1 MFLIDGYNL
10 LHAVGMSRDALLG
23 AVDAF
28 CRREN
33 QSARVVFDP
42 TGGMKR
48 RENRG
53 ALEIRVVAEGRK
65 ADEEI
70 LAAIAA
76 TSDRTAWTLVSN
88 DLELVKAAERKQLR
102 VLACRDFAA
111 LLAAPEADVEK
122 KDGASGAEVDFWM
135 KEFGLDDEAGPAG
148 N

>member
-1 MFLIDGYNL
+1 VFLIDGYNL
-10 LHAVGMSRDALLG
+10 AHAIGVPRDALLG

-33 QSARVVFDP
+33 QTARIIFDP

-53 ALEIRVVAEGRK
+53 ALEIRVVAEGRT

-70 LAAIAA
+70 LATLEA

-88 DLELVKAAERKQLR
+88 DLELVKAAEARGMR
-102 VLACRDFAA
+102 VVPCRDFAA
-111 LLAAPEADVEK
+111 RLTELPSDDEK
-122 KDGASGAEVDFWM
+122 PATGGDVDFWM
-135 KEFGLDDEAGPAG
+135 KEFGLDDGP
-148 N
+148 

>member
-10 LHAVGMSRDALLG
+10 SHAIGVPRDALLG
-23 AVDAF
+23 AVEAF

-33 QSARVVFDP
+33 QSARIVFDP

-53 ALEIRVVAEGRK
+53 PLEIRVVAEGRK

-70 LAAIAA
+70 LAAIEA

-88 DLELVKAAERKQLR
+88 DLELVKAAEAKGLR
-102 VLACRDFAA
+102 VVPCRDFAA
-111 LLAAPEADVEK
+111 LLAPPADDEKQAPPGD
-122 KDGASGAEVDFWM
+122 VDFWM
-135 KEFGLDDEAGPAG
+135 KEFGLDDRDDSARS
-148 N
+148 

>member
-10 LHAVGMSRDALLG
+10 CHAINVSRDALL
-23 AVDAF
+23 ASLDVF

-33 QSARVVFDP
+33 QSARIVFDA

-70 LAAIAA
+70 LAAIEA
-76 TSDRTAWTLVSN
+76 TADRTAWTLVSN
-88 DLELVKAAERKQLR
+88 DLELVKAAEAKNMR
-102 VLACRDFAA
+102 VLACRDFAS
-111 LLAAPEADVEK
+111 LLVERAADDAKPAPPGD
-122 KDGASGAEVDFWM
+122 VDFWM
-135 KEFGLDDEAGPAG
+135 KEFGLDDRDESARS
-148 N
+148 

>member
-1 MFLIDGYNL
+1 VYLIDGYNL
-10 LHAVGMSRDALLG
+10 SHALGVTRDALLG
-23 AVDAF
+23 AVEAF

-33 QSARVVFDP
+33 QAARVVFDP

-70 LAAIAA
+70 LAAIEA
-76 TSDRTAWTLVSN
+76 TSDRTAVTLVSN
-88 DLELVKAAERKQLR
+88 DLELVRAAEAKHLR

-111 LLAAPEADVEK
+111 LLAAPPSDDDK
-122 KDGASGAEVDFWM
+122 PGPGGDVDFWM
-135 KEFGLDDEAGPAG
+135 KEFGLNDSPEP
-148 N
+148 

>member
-1 MFLIDGYNL
+1 MYLIDGYNL
-10 LHAVGMSRDALLG
+10 CHAIGVSRDALLG
-23 AVDAF
+23 AVEAF

-33 QSARVVFDP
+33 QAARVVFDA

-70 LAAIAA
+70 LAAIEA

-88 DLELVKAAERKQLR
+88 DRELVKAAEAKKLR
-102 VLACRDFAA
+102 VLACKDFAA
-111 LLAAPEADVEK
+111 LLAERPADDAKPAPPGD
-122 KDGASGAEVDFWM
+122 VDFWM
-135 KEFGLDDEAGPAG
+135 KEFGLDDDEV
-148 N
+148 